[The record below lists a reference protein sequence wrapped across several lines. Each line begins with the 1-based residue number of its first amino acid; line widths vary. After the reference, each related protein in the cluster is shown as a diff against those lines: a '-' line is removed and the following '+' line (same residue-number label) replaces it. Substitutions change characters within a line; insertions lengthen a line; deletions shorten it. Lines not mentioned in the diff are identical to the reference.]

1 MTMWTLLTLY
11 DDEFG
16 SVYSTEM
23 VLTTV
28 LLVFGGIAGLTSYRD
43 AISQELGDT
52 AVALDAIDQSFSYTI
67 TTGVG
72 PVVRSYSDTR
82 TYPVLTADPV
92 NTAPAGID
100 LETAPTGE

>member
-1 MTMWTLLTLY
+1 MTMWMLLTLY
-11 DDEFG
+11 DDELG

-23 VLTTV
+23 ILTTV
-28 LLVFGGIAGLTSYRD
+28 LVVFGGIAGLTSYRD

-67 TTGVG
+67 TTGAG
-72 PVVRSYSDTR
+72 PVLRSNSDTR
-82 TYPVLTADPV
+82 TFPAVTADQA

-100 LETAPTGE
+100 LAVAATGE